1 MKKTFLMTATI
12 VAILIT
18 SSCSNKKSSDTKADS
33 TDAPVNNNYKGID
46 TPVTGVSHPTKPAES
61 APSDIVITKKDT
73 AKAGNFVFMVKNITI
88 PTEEMENLATK
99 PKDDEKYIA
108 VQIWLK
114 NISQS
119 DVSLTRD
126 EFKLFDQDDAE
137 YAEIANLMLDHRK
150 KPILF
155 EANYDPIVLKPNQS
169 KSGWVTFTTAKNSTA
184 TKIQYGNITVKL

>member
-1 MKKTFLMTATI
+1 MKKVFLMTAI
-12 VAILIT
+12 VIVTLFLN
-18 SSCSNKKSSDTKADS
+18 SCSNKKSSDTK
-33 TDAPVNNNYKGID
+33 TDNTDTPVSNNYKGIN
-46 TPVTGVSHPTKPAES
+46 TPVTGVPHPTKPVEA

-73 AKAGNFVFMVKNITI
+73 AKAGNFVFMVKNITV
-88 PTEEMENLATK
+88 PTDEMENLATK

-108 VQIWLK
+108 VQIWIK
-114 NISQS
+114 NTSQS